1 MAEIIDFKAGDFSF
15 LVAPGGPFSAGVR
28 ANKGFALHRARFAR
42 PVPMM
47 DGFARIKQHLEK
59 LGRPVT
65 ALAACELRSPK
76 PMSVQEFQA
85 FNREYL
91 KTLHAW
97 GCRDGEINAPA
108 RSNIAPI
115 TEVPSGSSFFAF
127 TYTVPE
133 ANAAGDFLISGL
145 PEINAGATGSER
157 TFGGRDVSLKGL
169 AAKARFVME
178 GLRARVDALG
188 CDWSGITG
196 ITGLHR
202 ARFPPGAGEPV
213 RRARHQ
219 PDRRRLVS
227 GLAAGQRH
235 GVRGRRAPRAH
246 GAGDLIRPTL
256 QPAPVSGR

>member
-85 FNREYL
+85 FNSEYL

-97 GCRDGEINAPA
+97 GCRA
-108 RSNIAPI
+108 RR
-115 TEVPSGSSFFAF
+115 
-127 TYTVPE
+127 
-133 ANAAGDFLISGL
+133 DQR
-145 PEINAGATGSER
+145 AGAQQHRADHRGAVRLE
-157 TFGGRDVSLKGL
+157 L
-169 AAKARFVME
+169 
-178 GLRARVDALG
+178 LRLH
-188 CDWSGITG
+188 
-196 ITGLHR
+196 LHR
-202 ARFPPGAGEPV
+202 AGRERRRRFPDLGP
-213 RRARHQ
+213 
-219 PDRRRLVS
+219 
-227 GLAAGQRH
+227 
-235 GVRGRRAPRAH
+235 
-246 GAGDLIRPTL
+246 AGDQATARPAAS
-256 QPAPVSGR
+256 APSADATCR

>member
-47 DGFARIKQHLEK
+47 DGFARIQQHLSK

-76 PMSVQEFQA
+76 PMTVQEFQA

-91 KTLHAW
+91 KTLHEW
-97 GCRDGEINAPA
+97 GCREGEINAPA

-115 TEVPSGSSFFAF
+115 TEAPSGSSFFAF
-127 TYTVPE
+127 TYTVAE
-133 ANAAGDFLISGL
+133 SSASGDFLISGL
-145 PEINAGATGSER
+145 PEIKAGATGSDR

-169 AAKARFVME
+169 AAKARYVMD
-178 GLRARVDALG
+178 GLRSRVEALG
-188 CDWSGITG
+188 CDWNAITASQVYTVHDFRPVLEELFAELTISQIG
-196 ITGLHR
+196 VAWYPGW
-202 ARFPPGAGEPV
+202 PPVNDMEFEADV
-213 RRARHQ
+213 RR
-219 PDRRRLVS
+219 
-227 GLAAGQRH
+227 
-235 GVRGRRAPRAH
+235 VRTEMV
-246 GAGDLIRPTL
+246 I
-256 QPAPVSGR
+256 

>member
-47 DGFARIKQHLEK
+47 DGFARIKQHLGK

-76 PMSVQEFQA
+76 PMTVQEFQE

-91 KTLHAW
+91 KTLREW

-115 TEVPSGSSFFAF
+115 TEQPAGSSFFAF
-127 TYTVPE
+127 TYTVAE
-133 ANAAGDFLISGL
+133 TNASGDFLISGL
-145 PEINAGATGSER
+145 PEIRAGATGSDR

-169 AAKARFVME
+169 DAKARYVMD
-178 GLRARVDALG
+178 GLRSRVEALG
-188 CDWSGITG
+188 VDWSGITASQVYTVHDFRPVLENLFAELG
-196 ITGLHR
+196 ISQIGV
-202 ARFPPGAGEPV
+202 AWYPGWPPVNDMEFEVDV
-213 RRARHQ
+213 RRVRTE
-219 PDRRRLVS
+219 LV
-227 GLAAGQRH
+227 
-235 GVRGRRAPRAH
+235 
-246 GAGDLIRPTL
+246 I
-256 QPAPVSGR
+256 

>member
-47 DGFARIKQHLEK
+47 DGFARIKQYLEK

-76 PMSVQEFQA
+76 PMSVAEFQA

-91 KTLHAW
+91 TTLHQW
-97 GCRDGEINAPA
+97 GCRHGEFNAPA

-115 TEVPSGSSFFAF
+115 TEVPAGSSFFAF

-133 ANAAGDFLISGL
+133 ANAAGDYLISGL
-145 PEINAGATGSER
+145 PEIKAGATGSDR

-169 AAKARFVME
+169 EAKARYVMD
-178 GLRARVDALG
+178 GLRSRVEALG
-188 CDWSGITG
+188 CDWSGISASQVYTVHDLRPILENLFAELG
-196 ITGLHR
+196 ISQIGV
-202 ARFPPGAGEPV
+202 AWYPGWPPVNDMEFEVDV
-213 RRARHQ
+213 RRVRTE
-219 PDRRRLVS
+219 LV
-227 GLAAGQRH
+227 
-235 GVRGRRAPRAH
+235 
-246 GAGDLIRPTL
+246 I
-256 QPAPVSGR
+256 

>member
-15 LVAPGGPFSAGVR
+15 LAAPGGPFSAGVR
-28 ANKGFALHRARFAR
+28 ANKGFALRRARFAR
-42 PVPMM
+42 PVPML

-76 PMSVQEFQA
+76 PMTVQEFQG

-91 KTLHAW
+91 KTLHEW
-97 GCRDGEINAPA
+97 GCREGEVNAPA

-115 TEVPSGSSFFAF
+115 TEAPTGSSFFAF

-133 ANAAGDFLISGL
+133 TTAGSDYVISGL
-145 PEINAGATGSER
+145 PEIRPGATGSER

-178 GLRARVDALG
+178 GLRSRVDALG
-188 CDWSGITG
+188 CDWAGITAAQVYTVHDLRPVLENLFAELG
-196 ITGLHR
+196 ISQIGV
-202 ARFPPGAGEPV
+202 AWYPGWPPVNDMEFEVDV
-213 RRARHQ
+213 RRVRTE
-219 PDRRRLVS
+219 LV
-227 GLAAGQRH
+227 
-235 GVRGRRAPRAH
+235 
-246 GAGDLIRPTL
+246 I
-256 QPAPVSGR
+256 

>member
-28 ANKGFALHRARFAR
+28 ANKGFALHRARFAK

-85 FNREYL
+85 FNNEYL

-97 GCRDGEINAPA
+97 GCRHGEINAPA

-115 TEVPSGSSFFAF
+115 TEVPSDSSFFAF

-133 ANAAGDFLISGL
+133 ANASGDFLISGL
-145 PEINAGATGSER
+145 PEIRFGATGSDR

-178 GLRARVDALG
+178 GLRTRVDALG

-196 ITGLHR
+196 SQVYTVHDFRPVLENLFAELGISQIGV
-202 ARFPPGAGEPV
+202 AWYPGWPPVNDMEFEVDV
-213 RRARHQ
+213 RRVRTE
-219 PDRRRLVS
+219 LV
-227 GLAAGQRH
+227 
-235 GVRGRRAPRAH
+235 
-246 GAGDLIRPTL
+246 I
-256 QPAPVSGR
+256 

>member
-1 MAEIIDFKAGDFSF
+1 
-15 LVAPGGPFSAGVR
+15 
-28 ANKGFALHRARFAR
+28 
-42 PVPMM
+42 MM

-65 ALAACELRSPK
+65 AVAACELRSPK

-85 FNREYL
+85 FNQEYL
-91 KTLHAW
+91 KTLHQW
-97 GCRDGEINAPA
+97 GCRHGEINAPA

-133 ANAAGDFLISGL
+133 ANASGDYLISGL
-145 PEINAGATGSER
+145 PEINFEAKGSDR

-178 GLRARVDALG
+178 GLRSRVDALG

-196 ITGLHR
+196 SQVYTVHDFRPVLENLFAELGISQIGV
-202 ARFPPGAGEPV
+202 AWYPGWPPVSDMEFEVDV
-213 RRARHQ
+213 RRVRTE
-219 PDRRRLVS
+219 LV
-227 GLAAGQRH
+227 
-235 GVRGRRAPRAH
+235 
-246 GAGDLIRPTL
+246 I
-256 QPAPVSGR
+256 

>member
-15 LVAPGGPFSAGVR
+15 LVAPGGPFSGGVR
-28 ANKGFALHRARFAR
+28 ANKGFALHRARFDK

-47 DGFARIKQHLEK
+47 DGFKRIKQHLEK

-76 PMSVQEFQA
+76 PMTVQEFQA
-85 FNREYL
+85 FNRDYL
-91 KTLHAW
+91 TTLHAW

-115 TEVPSGSSFFAF
+115 TEAPADSSFFAF
-127 TYTVPE
+127 TYTVPD

-145 PEINAGATGSER
+145 PEIKVGAAAGER

-178 GLRARVDALG
+178 GLRTRVDALG
-188 CDWSGITG
+188 CDWNGITASQVYTVHDFRPVLEDLFAELRISQIG
-196 ITGLHR
+196 V
-202 ARFPPGAGEPV
+202 AWYPAWPPVNDMDFEVDV
-213 RRARHQ
+213 RR
-219 PDRRRLVS
+219 
-227 GLAAGQRH
+227 
-235 GVRGRRAPRAH
+235 VRTE
-246 GAGDLIRPTL
+246 I
-256 QPAPVSGR
+256 VI

>member
-85 FNREYL
+85 FNSEYL

-97 GCRDGEINAPA
+97 GCRHGEINAPA

-127 TYTVPE
+127 TYTVPD

-145 PEINAGATGSER
+145 PEINYGATGSER

-169 AAKARFVME
+169 AAKARFVMD
-178 GLRARVDALG
+178 GLRTRVDALG

-196 ITGLHR
+196 SQVYTVHDFRPVLENLFAELGISQIGV
-202 ARFPPGAGEPV
+202 AWYPGWPPVTDMEFEVDV
-213 RRARHQ
+213 RRVRTE
-219 PDRRRLVS
+219 LV
-227 GLAAGQRH
+227 
-235 GVRGRRAPRAH
+235 
-246 GAGDLIRPTL
+246 I
-256 QPAPVSGR
+256 

>member
-42 PVPMM
+42 PVPMA

-76 PMSVQEFQA
+76 PMTVQEFQE
-85 FNREYL
+85 FNAEYL

-97 GCRDGEINAPA
+97 GCRAGEINAPA

-115 TEVPSGSSFFAF
+115 TEVPEGSSFFAF
-127 TYTVPE
+127 TYTVAE
-133 ANAAGDFLISGL
+133 ANASGDYLISGL
-145 PEINAGATGSER
+145 PEIRMGVTGSDR

-169 AAKARFVME
+169 MAKARFVME

-188 CDWSGITG
+188 CDWAGITG
-196 ITGLHR
+196 SQVYTVHDFRPVLEDLFTELRISQIGV
-202 ARFPPGAGEPV
+202 AWYPGWPPVSDMEFEVDV
-213 RRARHQ
+213 RRVRTE
-219 PDRRRLVS
+219 LV
-227 GLAAGQRH
+227 
-235 GVRGRRAPRAH
+235 
-246 GAGDLIRPTL
+246 I
-256 QPAPVSGR
+256 